1 LHGDNFGDVLW
12 SRHVPSIPTTRGA
25 QDMKR
30 LPILARLTLWSVLAL
45 VLAISLFLGGA
56 MAYGAFRNERLL
68 AIESQ
73 NGIDE
78 SMYVSIGGVEQWIQ
92 IRGQDRNNP
101 VLLWLHGGPG
111 FSTIP
116 ATAAYIPWEKD
127 FTLVMWDQRGDGK
140 SFQKTGPSV
149 AGTMTMERMAQDGIE
164 VVEFLRAHLR
174 KERIILLGHSW
185 GSMLGLR
192 MIAQR
197 PDLFLAYV
205 GTGQNVNVERGQE
218 EIGYPQIL
226 AKARTLG
233 NRRAVSAL
241 ERVGPPPYR
250 ILSQYYVPI
259 GWENRLDARRPPF
272 SIAGFGNFMSD
283 VLLRPYLRNGAEF
296 SQALMLPAMLNEDA
310 FAIATHFD
318 VPVIFIQGRIQWI
331 SATPSNLS
339 G

>member
-1 LHGDNFGDVLW
+1 
-12 SRHVPSIPTTRGA
+12 
-25 QDMKR
+25 
-30 LPILARLTLWSVLAL
+30 
-45 VLAISLFLGGA
+45 
-56 MAYGAFRNERLL
+56 
-68 AIESQ
+68 
-73 NGIDE
+73 
-78 SMYVSIGGVEQWIQ
+78 
-92 IRGQDRNNP
+92 
-101 VLLWLHGGPG
+101 
-111 FSTIP
+111 
-116 ATAAYIPWEKD
+116 
-127 FTLVMWDQRGDGK
+127 
-140 SFQKTGPSV
+140 
-149 AGTMTMERMAQDGIE
+149 
-164 VVEFLRAHLR
+164 VEFLRAHLR

-318 VPVIFIQGRIQWI
+318 VPVIFIQGETDIITPTALARDYFDRIEAPKKEFVLLPDTGHLAI
-331 SATPSNLS
+331 FSARDVFFKELTARVRPLALERH
-339 G
+339 